1 MSRHGKS
8 AGPLLLLIADPG
20 TSVDKSVYQLSDGKI
35 GSIVTEPHLKELGLN
50 QFDPPRYKPALPP
63 ERQSW
68 VKYDGKVYAVG
79 TYARSLEA
87 RMVVNQ
93 VKGDRMIPKILSS
106 VWCAAVQNQLPQ
118 KFTAAI
124 VGLLPPSEIA
134 MAIWFLNQ
142 RFHQCI

>member
-1 MSRHGKS
+1 MPRHSKS
-8 AGPLLLLIADPG
+8 VGPLLLLIADPG
-20 TSVDKSVYQLSDGKI
+20 TSVDKSVYQLSSGLVGTI
-35 GSIVTEPHLKELGLN
+35 ATEPHLKELN
-50 QFDPPRYKPALPP
+50 PNEFNPPRYKSTLPP

-68 VKYDGKVYAVG
+68 VKYGGKVYAVG

-124 VGLLPPSEIA
+124 VGLLPPSEIGV
-134 MAIWFLNQ
+134 WQ
-142 RFHQCI
+142 RFV